1 MVDKVT
7 AENKRIAKA
16 SAARGPAGAGIFEL
30 PTFAKGMTPQM
41 LFDLAKDRGVITREE
56 QADFTRRVGKDRRAL
71 QEFNE
76 LVAKAGYPKLKY
88 QGIQP
93 ELLEAFRSQGAV
105 PMKAENKNMRVNTA
119 KVAKETFDE
128 VNAMDAPRETKI
140 QRFMDSFMSKVQN
153 VSPQAAMNLARRF
166 VMMFFGGPS
175 MIGADIMSE
184 QANQEAMSKIFGGT
198 QSYAGGGIA
207 TMDDMIRPIGMA
219 AGGPVP
225 KNEFD
230 AIMAEFDTPE
240 NKAGPGEP
248 VGLEKIIAEK
258 YAVDPRHT
266 LPDNFPVD
274 AKFLAREMG
283 GDQGSGLMDEAATFE
298 ILNMKLKLLRAADSL
313 AEMDRIQELSPYEIL
328 EEFTKMENKN

>member
-41 LFDLAKDRGVITREE
+41 LFDLAKDRGAITKEQ

-71 QEFNE
+71 AEFNE

-175 MIGADIMSE
+175 MLGADMMSE

-207 TMDDMIRPIGMA
+207 TMDDMIKPIGMA
-219 AGGPVP
+219 AGGDFNA
-225 KNEFD
+225 K
-230 AIMAEFDTPE
+230 
-240 NKAGPGEP
+240 
-248 VGLEKIIAEK
+248 LELEIIKLESTIK
-258 YAVDPRHT
+258 
-266 LPDNFPVD
+266 
-274 AKFLAREMG
+274 
-283 GDQGSGLMDEAATFE
+283 GLMEDEV
-298 ILNMKLKLLRAADSL
+298 LRGVDNSKAIQGNQNWLDYYRSL
-313 AEMDRIQELSPYEIL
+313 R
-328 EEFTKMENKN
+328 

>member
-41 LFDLAKDRGVITREE
+41 LFDLAKDRGAITPEQ

-128 VNAMDAPRETKI
+128 VNAMDAPKETKI
-140 QRFMDSFMSKVQN
+140 KNFVDKFMSRVPD
-153 VSPQAAMNLARRF
+153 VSPQAVMNLARRF

-175 MIGADIMSE
+175 MIGADMMSE
-184 QANQEAMSKIFGGT
+184 QANQEAMSKIFGKPIKNL
-198 QSYAGGGIA
+198 AGGGIA
-207 TMDDMIRPIGMA
+207 SINDIT
-219 AGGPVP
+219 
-225 KNEFD
+225 K
-230 AIMAEFDTPE
+230 
-240 NKAGPGEP
+240 P
-248 VGLEKIIAEK
+248 VG
-258 YAVDPRHT
+258 V
-266 LPDNFPVD
+266 
-274 AKFLAREMG
+274 
-283 GDQGSGLMDEAATFE
+283 
-298 ILNMKLKLLRAADSL
+298 
-313 AEMDRIQELSPYEIL
+313 
-328 EEFTKMENKN
+328 

>member
-41 LFDLAKDRGVITREE
+41 LFDLAKDRGAITPEQ

-93 ELLEAFRSQGAV
+93 ELLEVFRSQGTGR
-105 PMKAENKNMRVNTA
+105 MTAENKPTRVNTTKIA
-119 KVAKETFDE
+119 QETFDE
-128 VNAMDAPRETKI
+128 VNAMDAPKETKI
-140 QRFMDSFMSKVQN
+140 KNFVDKFMSRVPD
-153 VSPQAAMNLARRF
+153 VSPQAVMNLARKF

-175 MIGADIMSE
+175 MIGADMMSE

-207 TMDDMIRPIGMA
+207 SMDDMIKPIGMA
-219 AGGPVP
+219 G
-225 KNEFD
+225 
-230 AIMAEFDTPE
+230 
-240 NKAGPGEP
+240 
-248 VGLEKIIAEK
+248 
-258 YAVDPRHT
+258 
-266 LPDNFPVD
+266 
-274 AKFLAREMG
+274 G
-283 GDQGSGLMDEAATFE
+283 GDFKDQ
-298 ILNMKLKLLRAADSL
+298 LKLEIIKLESTIKSLMADEVLTGTDNSRAIQGNQNLLEYYRSLR
-313 AEMDRIQELSPYEIL
+313 
-328 EEFTKMENKN
+328 